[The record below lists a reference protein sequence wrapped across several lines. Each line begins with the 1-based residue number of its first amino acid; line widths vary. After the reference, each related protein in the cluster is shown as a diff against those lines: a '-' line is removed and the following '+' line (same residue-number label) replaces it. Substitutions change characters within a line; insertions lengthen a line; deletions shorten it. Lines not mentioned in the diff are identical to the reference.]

1 MGNLLGK
8 SKKNKSPKTK
18 ATQASTPAPAAAAT
32 SAPVDNIAAK
42 SARGAEPSQK
52 QPVAAAPAA
61 AAASTPAK
69 TAEKQ
74 QPQQGSSSSGSST
87 TKTIDVDRELHK
99 YVIGTKGVNIKQI
112 KDSTNT
118 EVTVPTEGETITV
131 TGSNSNDVD
140 RAIEMIKKIK
150 SEHKTQAQKDQDHKD
165 LVDEHEKETQR
176 TEELYKKNQA
186 EVDKIAQKRQQLF
199 DEAEKEYA
207 AGNKDKARELREE
220 AKAQTALM
228 EEAQKKAARAVF
240 NDKNSKFD
248 KFTIDLHGLQT
259 KDAMEL
265 LEERM
270 NEIKG
275 SGKLFTIITGAGN
288 HSDKNGPKIKPL
300 VHQSL
305 KDKGISFEEVNNGSI
320 QCTL

>member
-1 MGNLLGK
+1 MGNLIG
-8 SKKNKSPKTK
+8 KTK
-18 ATQASTPAPAAAAT
+18 KGNKAPKAAKAPKASKASTPAPA
-32 SAPVDNIAAK
+32 SAPAPAAQAKPQHIDNIAAT
-42 SARGAEPSQK
+42 STA
-52 QPVAAAPAA
+52 AAAPATQNQKQSVAPASA
-61 AAASTPAK
+61 APA
-69 TAEKQ
+69 TT
-74 QPQQGSSSSGSST
+74 SSSKAT

-99 YVIGTKGVNIKQI
+99 YVIGTKGVNVKQI

-118 EVTVPTEGETITV
+118 EITIPTDSDTITV
-131 TGSNSNDVD
+131 TGENSNDVD

-150 SEHKTQAQKDQDHKD
+150 SEHKTQAQKDQDHKN
-165 LVDEHEKETQR
+165 LVDEHEKESQR

-199 DEAEKEYA
+199 DQAEKEYA

-240 NDKNSKFD
+240 NDKNSKLD

-270 NEIKG
+270 NSIKG

-320 QCTL
+320 QCTI